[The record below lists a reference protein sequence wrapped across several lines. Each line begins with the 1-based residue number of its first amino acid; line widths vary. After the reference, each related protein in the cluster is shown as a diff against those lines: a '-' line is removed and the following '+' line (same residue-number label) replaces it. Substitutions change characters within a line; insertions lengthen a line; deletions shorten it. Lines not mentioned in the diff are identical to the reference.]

1 MNKLIVLQGIPASG
15 KSAWAIQW
23 AKEYPNSR
31 VVVNRDSLRSMLGEY
46 WVPERE
52 KLVTTLE
59 EACIVESLESGYE
72 VCIDA
77 TNLNPKTISKWEDIA
92 KYMEVDIEFK
102 EFLISVEE
110 AIARDKG
117 RALEVGEKTIKNFYE
132 KYYKNPGEI
141 PS

>member
-1 MNKLIVLQGIPASG
+1 MSKLIVLQGIPASG
-15 KSAWAIQW
+15 KSTWAKQW

-46 WVPERE
+46 WVTQRE
-52 KLVTTLE
+52 PLINKLE
-59 EACIVESLESGYE
+59 EICVIEALKSNYE

-77 TNLNPKTISKWEDIA
+77 TNLNPKTISKWQNLSKD
-92 KYMEVDIEFK
+92 MNVDIEFK
-102 EFLISVEE
+102 EFKISEEE

-117 RALEVGEKTIKNFYE
+117 RALEVGEKTIRNFYE
-132 KYYKNPGEI
+132 KYYKNTGEI

>member
-15 KSAWAIQW
+15 KSTWAKQW
-23 AKEYPNSR
+23 AKEYPKSR
-31 VVVNRDSLRSMLGEY
+31 VVINRDSLRNMLGEY

-117 RALEVGEKTIKNFYE
+117 RALEVGEKTIRNFYE
-132 KYYKNPGEI
+132 KYYKNTGKI